1 MERERIDSSG
11 ARVWGPKRRVAADSI
26 PQTSPRN
33 RRGRHSLNQVTE
45 ERRGFLFI

>member
-11 ARVWGPKRRVAADSI
+11 ARVWGPKRKLEIYSI

-45 ERRGFLFI
+45 ERGSLVFI